1 MASGILAYQL
11 SGLYVVA
18 EDITLFDNVSLS
30 VTIYEGRTVYANQI
44 AGKSFIYVPTVYGS
58 QVTGTYSVIDNPIYC
73 IQISGLY
80 SVEYGLLPVYSYQV
94 SGLYTVLSGIVI
106 RRVEM
111 TTCPD
116 GVITTIETYGQ
127 PLSGVIVVYEGAEK
141 KIYELSTTDTTI
153 DLFIPK
159 EILGIEGRLKILTDI
174 THPENP
180 DFVVQF
186 NYQEPYYEI

>member
-11 SGLYVVA
+11 SGLYNVA
-18 EDITLFDNVSLS
+18 EDITLFDDVSLS

-58 QVTGTYSVIDNPIYC
+58 QVAGIYSVIDNPIYC
-73 IQISGLY
+73 VQISGLY

-116 GVITTIETYGQ
+116 GAIATIETYGQ
-127 PLSGVIVVYEGAEK
+127 PLSGVVVVCESAKK
-141 KIYELSTTDTTI
+141 KIYELSTMNTTI

-159 EILGIEGRLKILTDI
+159 ESLGTIGLLKIDTDFDGI
-174 THPENP
+174 G
-180 DFVVQF
+180 DFIIQF
-186 NYQEPYYEI
+186 NYQEPYYET

>member
-30 VTIYEGRTVYANQI
+30 VTIYEGRTVYASQI
-44 AGKSFIYVPTVYGS
+44 AGKSFIYVPTIYGS
-58 QVTGTYSVIDNPIYC
+58 QVAGTYSVIDNPIYC

-94 SGLYTVLSGIVI
+94 SGLYTVLSGIAI
-106 RRVEM
+106 KHIEM
-111 TTCPD
+111 RTCPS

-127 PLSGVIVVYEGAEK
+127 PLSGVTVVYESAKK
-141 KIYELSTTDTTI
+141 KIYELSTIDTTI

-159 EILGIEGRLKILTDI
+159 EILGTTGLLKIDTNFDG
-174 THPENP
+174 TG
-180 DFVVQF
+180 DFTIQF
-186 NYQEPYYEI
+186 NYQEPYYET

>member
-30 VTIYEGRTVYANQI
+30 VTIYEGRTVYASQI
-44 AGKSFIYVPTVYGS
+44 AGKSFIYVPTIYGS
-58 QVTGTYSVIDNPIYC
+58 QVAGTYSVIDNPIYC

-94 SGLYTVLSGIVI
+94 SGLYTVLSGIAI
-106 RRVEM
+106 KRIEM
-111 TTCPD
+111 TTCPS
-116 GVITTIETYGQ
+116 GVITTIETYDQ
-127 PLSGVIVVYEGAEK
+127 PLSGVTVIYEGTTEK
-141 KIYELSTTDTTI
+141 KKYELSTMDTTI

-159 EILGIEGRLKILTDI
+159 EILDTTGLLKIDTDLDGIE
-174 THPENP
+174 
-180 DFVVQF
+180 DFIIQF
-186 NYQEPYYEI
+186 NYQEPYYET